1 MIRRILALLVLCA
14 SAQAATHYV
23 SSTTGVNSGTGP
35 IGAPWQTL
43 AYAMSNVAAGDTVLL
58 LRGDV
63 WNEALVI
70 SQNNLTID
78 AYGSGPAPRI
88 TGYQALTTWTSQ
100 GSNVWSA
107 PMASGTSCSPSA
119 GSVLFNEVIGQ
130 RQSAQNAV
138 LHDRDFWCNS
148 GTSIYVYAASSPSTY
163 YGRVAAITPSG
174 NGNSLI
180 SIAGKTGITIQH
192 LQLDY
197 FDGYGV
203 YVSGTATN
211 LTFAN
216 MSVNGILIGE
226 NPFVTI
232 AGSRPYGFYV
242 ATGTSATTISFVN
255 VDAHLN
261 YDGFRFDS
269 YGAGSQITLTGCR
282 AFANRDVGIFDATTG
297 TPAVTYNYTHLYANG
312 ITAIESTDTTGNVI
326 VGSGN
331 RPANEAPVVQGL
343 DRFPALFSFTIDD
356 VGLSAG
362 TETYI
367 DTLTP
372 VFDARGLKMNMAA
385 TAGFNPNT
393 TEMAAWATAGH
404 EIDSHSWSH
413 EYYTNVGDSTS
424 SQNMFAL
431 QYGPVGTKAAATGT
445 AATMTISGN
454 PLTLSTIVTGGPG
467 GQNLSID
474 LTTPPNDTLAGLIAT
489 IQTNYPNVYT
499 ITPKTIRSNAP
510 THNVTLATVS
520 TPVDIKAAA
529 YTAVR
534 DTTAFWTDEIQKS
547 KQWLEAH
554 VSGLASVPVYVYPGG
569 WNTAASDSLVASSG
583 YVGGRGQIGMHPP
596 GHTTASPVFATDYTA
611 TGRGV
616 DVQNIISLTPALWH
630 GLTQAQIDA
639 KVGALVFKAR
649 AWGVPFGLFAHNTD
663 LLTPQEVG
671 WILDSI
677 LGRHGEI
684 KKNSE
689 LVTYLQSGTLVSGTT
704 QYLAPVIGP
713 MPSMRAAG
721 SSPDHAAGPTV
732 GINDAIKS
740 YNVDILG
747 GMRPVPGA
755 WDIGAYPSAL
765 WGTQHGSS
773 GTSKTTIY
781 GKYVGVSQENIYC
794 GPGDV
799 PSFGSTDGPASLPQQ
814 CTYTAMAGTPSPGT
828 VRMATSC
835 SDIATK
841 LAAVVDNSGD
851 TVVIP
856 ASLGTC
862 VGTWAPTYQGDANH
876 WLTIRT
882 DQIANPNFPA
892 QGVQVT
898 PCQIGIA
905 HIDGYPD
912 YPCLSPSVLMPTLSS
927 NTSNGSTLKLSGSSY
942 VRVIGLNIT
951 KEATTGMQ
959 NSLVTL
965 DGSDHT
971 ILDRDLIHS
980 VDWASYDYTHSTKTG
995 VSTKGTHQA
1004 IINSWIY
1011 DIDYNSADGQ
1021 AIVGG
1026 IGTQSDEGPIK
1037 VYNNVI
1043 AGSSE
1048 SWIWGGGPAAAWPHD
1063 LEIRRNISLKPLKWM
1078 AAIGANT
1085 FVGANQAWPNVKN
1098 LGEFKHGHRILYEEN
1113 IFLNVWE
1120 GQSDQNGNIIVGLPK
1135 SQSRQNTSK
1144 YANTSGTSVSCAKDA
1159 TGTPCDPHT
1168 GVWANRIT
1176 SLARTNGVVTLL
1188 GSIDGGWPY
1197 QEPKSHAVLQ
1207 GIPSQTVNLIGG
1219 GTLDLNTF
1227 NGDVELGC
1235 LADRSACTDGYG
1247 HPGVAYFAS
1256 PGADFPQ
1263 TTLLTTPTQP
1273 YYQDYTASTCA
1284 TPGHCTFSAP
1294 QASYPSNPIVSV
1306 IDSEH
1311 ITVAQDL
1318 GIQTGVTQTTCH
1330 PGANPYAQVQDFTI
1344 RYNYLQHAENVGFG
1358 LSNAVSN
1365 CLDVTKGVS
1374 NISYHDNVHDDIDT
1388 VAWNR
1393 ANGSSCCGHGGGGIG
1408 VWNSAPNQAGL
1419 PNVQAAN
1426 FTIAHNTFA
1435 SQRGWPHIGST
1446 TESGSSLGF
1455 GDGFDVSYAATT
1467 VQRISNVVTLTFPAK
1482 SGVNQALQTIITGF
1496 TGSYADINGTW
1507 SVNLQTGTSIS
1518 FTETGSHADISP
1530 AVTVSSGTTG
1540 VAVVA
1545 FPTSYYANAT
1555 WRDNIG
1561 AGWSAT
1567 NWNGGTGA
1575 GGTTGKLAMNMCD
1588 PSTSTCTWSLKNNVI
1603 VTAPYSAADSYGR
1616 TFTAPNYTS
1625 PFPGKDDSTK
1635 NPDGSSTCTITGGC
1649 FPANFTGI
1657 FTAWNLGVGDTSGN
1671 DYTVQAPYKNAGSD
1685 GRDIGADIAHWKTVK
1700 AAIYP
1705 HFTYTALTAASPQT
1719 MTCINGTY
1727 CEQQLSWSGGASP
1740 FVQWHLTSGT
1750 LPTGM
1755 SFANGDG
1762 VNTCKVNG
1770 SYSKTGPTGC
1780 AGWVWGTPTQTG
1792 SFTLTFEVEDAAHQ
1806 KASVNLTLT
1815 VN

>member
-1 MIRRILALLVLCA
+1 MIRRILALLVLCVC
-14 SAQAATHYV
+14 AQAATHYV
-23 SSTTGVNSGTGP
+23 SSTRGVNSGTGP

-43 AYAMSNVAAGDTVLL
+43 AYAMTNIAAGDTVLL

-70 SQNNLTID
+70 SQNNLMID

-88 TGYQALTTWTSQ
+88 TGYQALTNWTSQ

-119 GSVLFNEVIGQ
+119 GSVLFNEVVGQ

-148 GTSIYVYAASSPSTY
+148 GMSIYVYAASSPSTY
-163 YGRVAAITPSG
+163 YGTVAAITPSG

-269 YGAGSQITLTGCR
+269 YGVGSQITLTGCR

-312 ITAIESTDTTGNVI
+312 ITTIESTDTTGNVI

-343 DRFPALFSFTIDD
+343 ARFPALFSFTIDD

-393 TEMAAWATAGH
+393 TELAAWATAGH

-431 QYGPVGTKAAATGT
+431 QYGPAGTKTAATGT

-467 GQNLSID
+467 GQNLSIN
-474 LTTPPNDTLAGLIAT
+474 LTTPPNDTLAGLVAT
-489 IQTNYPNVYT
+489 IQANYPNVYT

-520 TPVDIKAAA
+520 TPVDIRAAA

-547 KQWLEAH
+547 KEWLLAH

-569 WNTAASDSLVASSG
+569 WNTPASDTLVASSG

-596 GHTTASPVFATDYTA
+596 GHTTASPLFATDYTA

-649 AWGVPFGLFAHNTD
+649 AWGLPFGLFAHNTD
-663 LLTPQEVG
+663 VMTAQEVG

-677 LGRHGEI
+677 LGRHGQI

-689 LVTYLQSGTLVSGTT
+689 LATYLQSGTLVSGTT

-713 MPSMRAAG
+713 MPSMRAAA
-721 SSPDHAAGPTV
+721 SSPEHAAGPTV

-747 GMRPVPGA
+747 GLRPVPGT
-755 WDIGAYPSAL
+755 WDIGAYPSAW

-799 PSFGSTDGPASLPQQ
+799 PSFGLTDGPASLPQQ
-814 CTYTAMAGTPSPGT
+814 CTYTAMSGTPSPGT
-828 VRMATSC
+828 VRTATSC
-835 SDIATK
+835 SDIGTK
-841 LAAVVDNSGD
+841 LAAVASNSGD

-856 ASLGTC
+856 ASLGVC

-882 DQIANPNFPA
+882 DQIGSPNFPA
-892 QGVQVT
+892 EGVQAT
-898 PCQIGIA
+898 PCAINIT

-912 YPCLSPSVLMPTLSS
+912 YPCASPAVLMPMLSSGSANQATLSLTAC
-927 NTSNGSTLKLSGSSY
+927 NY
-942 VRVIGLNIT
+942 CRVIGLNIT
-951 KEATTGMQ
+951 KQPATNMQ
-959 NSLVTL
+959 ASLVDMT
-965 DGSDHT
+965 GSDHT
-971 ILDRDLIHS
+971 ILDRVLIHG
-980 VDWASYDYTHSTKTG
+980 VDWSSYNYLTSTKTG
-995 VSTKGTHQA
+995 VATKGIHQA

-1011 DIDYNSADGQ
+1011 DIDYNNADGQ
-1021 AIVGG
+1021 GIVGG
-1026 IGTQSDEGPIK
+1026 IGGQLDEGPLK
-1037 VYNNVI
+1037 VFNNLI

-1048 SWIWGGGPAAAWPHD
+1048 TWLFGGGGARAWPHD
-1063 LEIRRNISLKPLKWM
+1063 IEIRRNLSMKPLKWM

-1085 FVGANQAWPNVKN
+1085 YIGANQVWPNVKN

-1113 IFLNVWE
+1113 IFMNDWE
-1120 GQSDQNGNIIVGLPK
+1120 GQSDQYGGAILTMPK
-1135 SQSRQNTSK
+1135 NQSVQNTSK
-1144 YANTSGTSVSCAKDA
+1144 YVNTNGTAVACASDA
-1159 TGTPCDPHT
+1159 SGTPCAAHT
-1168 GVWANRIT
+1168 GIWGNRIT
-1176 SLARTNGVVTLL
+1176 NVSRTAGLVQLTGSL
-1188 GSIDGGWPY
+1188 DGGWPFY
-1197 QEPKSHAVLQ
+1197 GSGGKVIIQ
-1207 GIPSQTVNLIGG
+1207 GLSGTVSGVDLSTLNGEQTM
-1219 GTLDLNTF
+1219 
-1227 NGDVELGC
+1227 ELGT
-1235 LADRSACTDGYG
+1235 SGYG
-1247 HPGVAYFAS
+1247 STAPYYIYFK
-1256 PGADFPQ
+1256 
-1263 TTLLTTPTQP
+1263 TTPAGPDIASTAVSSGLAH
-1273 YYQDYTASTCA
+1273 DYTVSTCA
-1284 TPGHCTFSAP
+1284 QVGHCMFSAP
-1294 QASYPSNPIVSV
+1294 QANYPGNPIVSV
-1306 IDSEH
+1306 IDTEH
-1311 ITVAQDL
+1311 ITVQLDL
-1318 GIQTGVTQTTCH
+1318 GAQTGATQTTCR
-1330 PGANPYAQVQDFTI
+1330 PGANSSAQVQDFTV
-1344 RYNYLQHAENVGFG
+1344 RHNYIQHAENIGFTM
-1358 LSNAVSN
+1358 SNAVSN
-1365 CLDVTKGVS
+1365 CLDTTLGVS

-1388 VAWNR
+1388 TAWNR
-1393 ANGSSCCGHGGGGIG
+1393 SAGSCCGHGGSGLTIG
-1408 VWNSAPNQAGL
+1408 NSIPDYSKQTH
-1419 PNVQAAN
+1419 NVE
-1426 FTIAHNTFA
+1426 IAHNTFA
-1435 SQRGWPHIGST
+1435 SQRGWPGTYHASGSFGFSDGYDYT
-1446 TESGSSLGF
+1446 YTGLTLQRVSNLVTITYGAIAGESGAS
-1455 GDGFDVSYAATT
+1455 
-1467 VQRISNVVTLTFPAK
+1467 RI
-1482 SGVNQALQTIITGF
+1482 IITGF
-1496 TGSYADINGTW
+1496 TGAYAEINGTW
-1507 SVNLQTGTSIS
+1507 DVSDYQNTQLS
-1518 FTETGSHADISP
+1518 FTCTSCTGGDINP
-1530 AVTVSSGTTG
+1530 AMSISSGTTG
-1540 VAVVA
+1540 SAKLS
-1545 FPTSYYANAT
+1545 PPPSYYANVT
-1555 WRDNIG
+1555 FRDNIG
-1561 AGWSAT
+1561 PGPIYYQ
-1567 NWNGGTGA
+1567 NWNGSNDGRGLATMLDLNMKDPTTGTSTWRYRNNLLGTALYSGYTQAATSGIPTTNPDSSPACTLAGGCSVTDFSGVFTNWGA
-1575 GGTTGKLAMNMCD
+1575 GL
-1588 PSTSTCTWSLKNNVI
+1588 
-1603 VTAPYSAADSYGR
+1603 
-1616 TFTAPNYTS
+1616 
-1625 PFPGKDDSTK
+1625 
-1635 NPDGSSTCTITGGC
+1635 
-1649 FPANFTGI
+1649 
-1657 FTAWNLGVGDTSGN
+1657 GDTSAN
-1671 DYTVQAPYKNAGSD
+1671 DYTVMANYKSAGSD
-1685 GRDIGADIAHWKTVK
+1685 GKDMGADVVRWKALK

-1705 HFTYTALTAASPQT
+1705 HFTFTPLTATTPQT
-1719 MTCINGTY
+1719 MSCTNGTY
-1727 CEQQLSWSGGASP
+1727 CEQQLAWSGGASP
-1740 FVQWHLTSGT
+1740 FVQWHLTGGT

-1755 SFANGDG
+1755 SLAT
-1762 VNTCKVNG
+1762 VESCKVNG

-1780 AGWVWGTPTQTG
+1780 TGWVWGTPTQTG
-1792 SFTLTFEVEDAAHQ
+1792 NFPLTFQVEDAAHQ

>member
-1 MIRRILALLVLCA
+1 MIRRILALLVLCV

-58 LRGDV
+58 RRGDV
-63 WNEALVI
+63 WNEALAI

-100 GSNVWSA
+100 GGNVWSA
-107 PMASGTSCSPSA
+107 PMASGTTCSPSA
-119 GSVLFNEVIGQ
+119 RSVLFNEVVGE
-130 RQSAQNAV
+130 RQSAQNTV
-138 LHDRDFWCNS
+138 LHDHDFWCNS
-148 GTSIYVYAASSPSTY
+148 GASIYVYATSSPSSY

-174 NGNSLI
+174 SGNSLI

-203 YVSGTATN
+203 YVSGTASN

-297 TPAVTYNYTHLYANG
+297 TAAVTYNYTHLYANG
-312 ITAIESTDTTGNVI
+312 ITTIESTDATGNVL

-372 VFDARGLKMNMAA
+372 VFDAHGVKMNMAA
-385 TAGFNPNT
+385 TAGFNPNI

-424 SQNMFAL
+424 SQNMFSL
-431 QYGPVGTKAAATGT
+431 RYGPVGTKTAATGT

-454 PLTLSTIVTGGPG
+454 PLTLSTMVTGGPG

-499 ITPKTIRSNAP
+499 ITSKTIRSNAP

-520 TPVDIKAAA
+520 TPVDIRSGA

-547 KQWLEAH
+547 KEWLLAH
-554 VSGLASVPVYVYPGG
+554 ISGLASVPVYVYPGG
-569 WNTAASDSLVASSG
+569 WNTPASDLLVASSG

-596 GHTTASPVFATDYTA
+596 GHTTASPLYATDYTA

-639 KVGALVFKAR
+639 QVGALVFKAQ

-677 LGRHGEI
+677 LGRHGQI

-689 LVTYLQSGTLVSGTT
+689 LVTYLQTGALVSGTT

-713 MPSMRAAG
+713 IPSMRAAG
-721 SSPDHAAGPTV
+721 SSPEHGAGPTV
-732 GINDAIKS
+732 GINDAMRS

-747 GMRPVPGA
+747 GMRPVPGT

-781 GKYVGVSQENIYC
+781 GKYAGVSQENLYC

-814 CTYTAMAGTPSPGT
+814 CTYTAMSGTPSPGT
-828 VRMATSC
+828 VRTATSC
-835 SDIATK
+835 GDIATK
-841 LAAVVDNSGD
+841 LAAVSNNSGD

-856 ASLGTC
+856 VSLGTC
-862 VGTWAPTYQGDANH
+862 VGTWAIGYQGDAAH

-882 DQIANPNFPA
+882 DQIANANFPA
-892 QGVQVT
+892 EGVRAN

-905 HIDGYPD
+905 HVDGYPD
-912 YPCLSPSVLMPTLSS
+912 YPCGTAPTMFMPTLSTNS
-927 NTSNGSTLKLSGSSY
+927 VGNNPVLDLSGSKF
-942 VRVIGLNIT
+942 VRVIGLNLT
-951 KEATTGMQ
+951 KEIGINLAG
-959 NSLVTL
+959 SLVNMT
-965 DGSDHT
+965 GGNHI
-971 ILDRDLIHS
+971 ILDRVLIHS
-980 VDWASYDYTHSTKTG
+980 NDWSVYNYLKTVKTG
-995 VSTKGTHQA
+995 VSTKGTYQA
-1004 IINSWIY
+1004 VINSWVY
-1011 DIDYNSADGQ
+1011 DIDYPNADGQ

-1026 IGTQSDEGPIK
+1026 IGSQTDEGPIK
-1037 VYNNVI
+1037 LYNNLLS
-1043 AGSSE
+1043 GSSE
-1048 SWIWGGGPAAAWPHD
+1048 TWLWGGGGGPWPHD
-1063 LEIRRNISLKPLKWM
+1063 FEIRRNLSMKPLKWM
-1078 AAIGANT
+1078 AAFDAAT
-1085 FVGANQAWPNVKN
+1085 FAGSNQTWPNIKN
-1098 LGEFKHGHRILYEEN
+1098 LGELKTGRRILYEEN
-1113 IFLNVWE
+1113 VFMNEWV
-1120 GQSDQNGNIIVGLPK
+1120 GQSDQWGNALLFTPAN
-1135 SQSRQNTSK
+1135 QSRQITDN
-1144 YANTSGTSVSCAKDA
+1144 YANA
-1159 TGTPCDPHT
+1159 TGTDVVCAKGFTMGIGTVVDATAKTVTRPSGSFVTEGVTNGMAITFYGFTNTGNKNTFTVTNVTATVLTLSDPTNLLVNEITANNNAKYAGVPCAAGT
-1168 GVWANRIT
+1168 GIWGNTIL
-1176 SLARTNGVVTLL
+1176 SMSRTNGIVTLN
-1188 GSIDGGWPY
+1188 GANNGATPSWPY
-1197 QEPKSHAVLQ
+1197 FSVGKPIYIQ
-1207 GIPSQTVNLIGG
+1207 GIPSQTVNGVNLNSFNNQEWVMGCLNPSTCTG
-1219 GTLDLNTF
+1219 GTTN
-1227 NGDVELGC
+1227 VI
-1235 LADRSACTDGYG
+1235 
-1247 HPGVAYFAS
+1247 YFAAAG
-1256 PGADFPQ
+1256 PDFPL
-1263 TTLLTTPTQP
+1263 TTLTTPNNALI
-1273 YYQDYTASTCA
+1273 QDYTTSNCGDALAGVS
-1284 TPGHCTFSAP
+1284 PGGCRFAAP
-1294 QASYPSNPIVSV
+1294 SVSYPGNHIASI
-1306 IDSEH
+1306 ITTEH
-1311 ITVAQDL
+1311 ITTVEDN
-1318 GIQTGVTQTTCH
+1318 GTRSGVTQVSCR
-1330 PGANPYAQVQDFTI
+1330 PGGNPDAQVQDLTV
-1344 RYNYLQHAENVGFG
+1344 RYNYITHSASIG
-1358 LSNAVSN
+1358 LGATNAISG
-1365 CLDVTKGVS
+1365 CADISKGVS
-1374 NISYHDNVHDDIDT
+1374 NVSVHDNLADDIDAA
-1388 VAWNR
+1388 AWNR
-1393 ANGSSCCGHGGGGIG
+1393 KSGTCCSHGGFGPQVKNGF
-1408 VWNSAPNQAGL
+1408 
-1419 PNVQAAN
+1419 AAN
-1426 FTIAHNTFA
+1426 QPANLLYAHNTFA
-1435 SQRGWPHIGST
+1435 GLRGWLAGSW
-1446 TESGSSLGF
+1446 SGGF
-1455 GDGFDVSYAATT
+1455 ELSDVSGNSYFANTVFRDNIFPGPFRTT
-1467 VQRISNVVTLTFPAK
+1467 VGNGNLLAGGVTA
-1482 SGVNQALQTIITGF
+1482 GF
-1496 TGSYADINGTW
+1496 NKYLCSDH
-1507 SVNLQTGTSIS
+1507 V
-1518 FTETGSHADISP
+1518 
-1530 AVTVSSGTTG
+1530 GTTG
-1540 VAVVA
+1540 CTWTYKNNLMGTALYSGYSQ
-1545 FPTSYYANAT
+1545 PTNTPYPTTNPDTSPV
-1555 WRDNIG
+1555 G
-1561 AGWSAT
+1561 GWSVADFSGVFAS
-1567 NWNGGTGA
+1567 WGNGLGN
-1575 GGTTGKLAMNMCD
+1575 TTA
-1588 PSTSTCTWSLKNNVI
+1588 
-1603 VTAPYSAADSYGR
+1603 
-1616 TFTAPNYTS
+1616 
-1625 PFPGKDDSTK
+1625 
-1635 NPDGSSTCTITGGC
+1635 
-1649 FPANFTGI
+1649 
-1657 FTAWNLGVGDTSGN
+1657 N
-1671 DYTVQAPYKNAGSD
+1671 DYAVTNTYKNAASD
-1685 GRDIGADIAHWKTVK
+1685 GKDVGADIVRWKALKQALMPT
-1700 AAIYP
+1700 
-1705 HFTYTALTAASPQT
+1705 FTFNPLTITTTSLT
-1719 MTCINGTY
+1719 DCIVSTY
-1727 CEQQLSWSGGASP
+1727 CEQQIAWSGGASP
-1740 FVQWHLTSGT
+1740 FIQAHITAGS
-1750 LPTGM
+1750 LPAGM

-1762 VNTCKVNG
+1762 YSSCQVNG
-1770 SYSKTGPTGC
+1770 SYSKNGPSGC
-1780 AGWVWGTPTQTG
+1780 AAWIWGTPTATG
-1792 SFTLTFEVEDAAHQ
+1792 SFPITIQIEDAAHQ